1 MRITVRV
8 YGDIA
13 TIIGRNHEMEIPES
27 ATVTTL
33 MNRLG
38 EKTGQRQG
46 YLGEFKIGG
55 KDLAIILNGRNVE
68 TLGGTGSSL
77 KDGDEIVIMRPTAG
91 G

>member
-13 TIIGRNHEMEIPES
+13 RILGRNHEIEIPES
-27 ATVTTL
+27 ATVATL
-33 MNRLG
+33 MNRLA
-38 EKTGQRQG
+38 EKTGQHQG

-68 TLGGTGSSL
+68 TLRGTGSSL